1 MSITIDDKT
10 IDVFM
15 IFDELTQTYS
25 KEIDSYKTLTKA
37 IEAMIDQKEKDIQG
51 IKDKTL
57 SLLKVSIPRPE
68 ATVPRE
74 APQIIEYE
82 NTVDAG
88 AEVEALAIQDAP
100 IENPPVAES
109 ETLEPEIIQPETPP
123 VRKTRT
129 RKQNKQSVMRKGKVS
144 LKDIAVGKTE
154 PKTKVPRSKKPAQ
167 DKQNLNCLYHPESP
181 AVDMQRQLCSSCRR
195 KLKTYGLM
203 EYFNDPEVVSYLK
216 GETKTIPNVG
226 QSMCPNHPEKPSYN
240 KKTGLCQYCQRKARV
255 IGVTDRQLTEEE
267 LELVR
272 NTDVQIN
279 EHDSILIL

>member
-10 IDVFM
+10 VDIFK

-25 KEIDSYKTLTKA
+25 KEIDGYKTLTKA
-37 IEAMIDQKEKDIQG
+37 IEVMIDQKERELQG

-57 SLLKVSIPRPE
+57 ALLQVSIPYPE
-68 ATVPRE
+68 TTVSRE

-82 NTVDAG
+82 NVADTDF
-88 AEVEALAIQDAP
+88 EVEALEIQDAQ
-100 IENPPVAES
+100 IEKPPVAES
-109 ETLEPEIIQPETPP
+109 ETLEHEIIQAETPP

-129 RKQNKQSVMRKGKVS
+129 RKQHKQAVKKKGKVS
-144 LKDIAVGKTE
+144 LKDLAVGKTE
-154 PKTKVPRSKKPAQ
+154 SNTKAPRSQKPVQ
-167 DKQNLNCLYHPESP
+167 DKKNLKCLYHPESP
-181 AVDMQRQLCSSCRR
+181 AVDMQRQLCSSCRW

-203 EYFNDPEVVSYLK
+203 EYFNEPAVVSYLK

>member
-10 IDVFM
+10 VDIFK

-25 KEIDSYKTLTKA
+25 KEIDGYKTLTKA
-37 IEAMIDQKEKDIQG
+37 IEVMIDQKERELQG

-57 SLLKVSIPRPE
+57 ALLQVSIPYPE
-68 ATVPRE
+68 TTVSRE

-82 NTVDAG
+82 HVADTDF
-88 AEVEALAIQDAP
+88 EVEALEIQDAQ
-100 IENPPVAES
+100 IEKPPVAES
-109 ETLEPEIIQPETPP
+109 ETLEHEIIQAETPP

-129 RKQNKQSVMRKGKVS
+129 RKQHKQAVKKKGKVS
-144 LKDIAVGKTE
+144 LKDLAVGKTE
-154 PKTKVPRSKKPAQ
+154 SNTKAPRSQKPVQ
-167 DKQNLNCLYHPESP
+167 DKKNLKCLYHPESP
-181 AVDMQRQLCSSCRR
+181 AVDMQRQLCSSCRW

>member
-10 IDVFM
+10 VDIFK

-57 SLLKVSIPRPE
+57 ALLQVSIPRPE
-68 ATVPRE
+68 TTVPRE

-88 AEVEALAIQDAP
+88 AEVEALEIQDAP

-109 ETLEPEIIQPETPP
+109 EMLEPEIIQTETPP

-154 PKTKVPRSKKPAQ
+154 PKTKAPRSKKPAQ

-181 AVDMQRQLCSSCRR
+181 AVDMQRQLCSSCRW
-195 KLKTYGLM
+195 KLRSNGLT
-203 EYFNDPEVVSYLK
+203 EYDKDPEVISFLK
-216 GETKTIPNVG
+216 GESNIIPDVG
-226 QSMCPNHPEKPSYN
+226 QSMCPLHLDVPSYN
-240 KKTGLCQYCQRKARV
+240 KKTGLCLNCQRKARA
-255 IGVTDRQLTEEE
+255 IGVTDRPLSDEE

-272 NTDVQIN
+272 NPVV
-279 EHDSILIL
+279 